1 MQIDYSDNPEPTV
14 AQPLK
19 VGKKFPFL
27 RGPVYHAGKEG
38 LPDPIWKRLGGW
50 NPQINDSNRYCAS
63 ILLQEVMETKAHEPE
78 QLAVKHHEQ
87 PVIMGE
93 TNPGHCM
100 ETIHEGEEYQIT
112 KDILKMFKT

>member
-1 MQIDYSDNPEPTV
+1 
-14 AQPLK
+14 
-19 VGKKFPFL
+19 
-27 RGPVYHAGKEG
+27 
-38 LPDPIWKRLGGW
+38 
-50 NPQINDSNRYCAS
+50 
-63 ILLQEVMETKAHEPE
+63 METKAHEPE

-87 PVIMGE
+87 PLIMGE